1 MEVMCFTL
9 IYPTNNMIH
18 IDPISKHVAPPYVN
32 IFIKQEELPH
42 VVELLLQTN
51 VPFIVSHQPNDL
63 NEPAPSSYDTTDQAN
78 IEDLLYA
85 MELSSKS
92 QEEHIKRLFSLKKE
106 IEQIID
112 YYLSI
117 GEEPNLEVVAQRLN
131 FKLSVFKTH
140 FKDAYGKPFYQFY
153 IDKKMEY
160 AAELLRKGIKGAQ
173 VSLQVG
179 YSHPIKF
186 NKMFQ
191 KHFGVTPKKYQEALS
206 IY

>member
-1 MEVMCFTL
+1 
-9 IYPTNNMIH
+9 MIH
-18 IDPISKHVAPPYVN
+18 IDPISNQVAPPYVN

-42 VVELLLQTN
+42 VVELLLQTK
-51 VPFIVSHQPNDL
+51 VPFVVSHQPNDV
-63 NEPAPSSYDTTDQAN
+63 NVTSPSSYDTTNQASM
-78 IEDLLYA
+78 EDPPYE
-85 MELSSKS
+85 MGGGSKS
-92 QEEHIKRLFSLKKE
+92 QEGHVKRLFSLKKE
-106 IEQIID
+106 IERMID
-112 YYLSI
+112 HYLSA

-131 FKLSVFKTH
+131 FKVSVFKTH

-153 IDKKMEY
+153 IDRKMEY
-160 AAELLRKGIKGAQ
+160 AADLLRKGVRGAQ